1 MNNLQKIKK
10 MKQLSKLQ
18 SIMFL
23 IGGLLMVISTGCFVF
38 MWHQKVVCWVFL
50 TGTVLFTLMQLMQ
63 TYEGNSFTVKRL
75 KKIQAVADLFFV
87 LSGIVMVDSAYQFLL
102 PLFQNGQGTGYFTYI
117 EYIYNKWVLLLLVA
131 AILEIYTTH
140 RIASELNKSKNT

>member
-1 MNNLQKIKK
+1 
-10 MKQLSKLQ
+10 
-18 SIMFL
+18 
-23 IGGLLMVISTGCFVF
+23 

-50 TGTVLFTLMQLMQ
+50 AGTVLFTLMQLMQ

>member
-1 MNNLQKIKK
+1 